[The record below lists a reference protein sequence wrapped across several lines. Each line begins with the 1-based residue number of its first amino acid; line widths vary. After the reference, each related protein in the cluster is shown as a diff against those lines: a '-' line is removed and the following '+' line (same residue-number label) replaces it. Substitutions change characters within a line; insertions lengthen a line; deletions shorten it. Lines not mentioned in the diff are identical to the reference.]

1 MTATRSP
8 KTTQRSMTLAE
19 RFAHPMA
26 NYYILFGATLL
37 LLSLGL
43 VMVTSAS
50 SVFSYELTGSS
61 YSLSIRQFGFA
72 ALGVFAM
79 WRVSNMSIVAMRR
92 WVYPIMLGSLGA
104 LVLVLIIG
112 SSVNGQK
119 NWIELFGP
127 FRFQPSEFAKLAV
140 VLFSADLLARKYDK
154 LDQMR
159 HLIIPLVPLYAII
172 IILILAEGDLGT
184 AMVIMPI
191 MMSGL
196 YFVGAPAKWFGGIFA
211 LGIGGIAL
219 MTWMKPYR
227 MQRFVSWLH
236 PGADPQGAGF
246 QVTHG
251 QRALGSGGIW
261 GAGLGGS
268 KEKWGTLPEAHT
280 DFIYAV
286 VGEELGLLGTL
297 AVLILFI
304 AIAVTGIRVARMAH
318 DPFVQ
323 LASLGVV
330 AWLVTQMMVNIGA
343 VLGILPIT
351 GVPLP
356 LVSYGGSS
364 LVPTLVALGMLMAFS
379 KPQREPATSA

>member
-1 MTATRSP
+1 
-8 KTTQRSMTLAE
+8 MTLAE

-26 NYYILFGATLL
+26 NYYILLGATLL

-61 YSLSIRQFGFA
+61 YSLSIRQFMFA
-72 ALGVFAM
+72 LVGLFAM
-79 WRVSNMSIVAMRR
+79 WRVSNMSIKNMRR
-92 WVYPIMLGSLGA
+92 LVYPIMIFA
-104 LVLVLIIG
+104 LVTLVAVLVIG

-140 VLFSADLLARKYDK
+140 VVFAADLLARKYDR
-154 LDQMR
+154 LNQVR
-159 HLIIPLVPLYAII
+159 HLIIPLVPLYGII
-172 IILILAEGDLGT
+172 IFLILAEGDLGT

-191 MMSGL
+191 MMAGL
-196 YFVGAPAKWFGGIFA
+196 YFAGAPAKWFGTVFA
-211 LGIGGIAL
+211 MGVLAIAAL
-219 MTWMKPYR
+219 TVWKPYR
-227 MQRFVSWLH
+227 MQRFTSWLH
-236 PGADPQGAGF
+236 PGADPQGTGF

-251 QRALGSGGIW
+251 QRALGSGGLW

-286 VGEELGLLGTL
+286 VGEEMGLFGTL
-297 AVLILFI
+297 VILFLFI
-304 AIAVTGIRVARMAH
+304 AIAITGIRVARMAN
-318 DPFVQ
+318 DPFIQ
-323 LASLGVV
+323 LAALGVV
-330 AWLVTQMMVNIGA
+330 AWLVTQMMVNVGA
-343 VLGILPIT
+343 VLGLLPIT

-364 LVPTLVALGMLMAFS
+364 LVPTLIALGMLMAFA

>member
-1 MTATRSP
+1 MTTARST
-8 KTTQRSMTLAE
+8 KTSQPTMTLAE

-26 NYYILFGATLL
+26 NYYILLGATLL
-37 LLSLGL
+37 LFSLGL

-50 SVFSYELTGSS
+50 SVFSYETTGSS
-61 YSLSIRQFGFA
+61 YTLALRQFAFGIIGLGF
-72 ALGVFAM
+72 M
-79 WRVSNMSIVAMRR
+79 WQASNMRVSGFRKLVHIT
-92 WVYPIMLGSLGA
+92 MLGSLAA
-104 LVLVLIIG
+104 LLAVLFIG

-119 NWIELFGP
+119 NWIAIVGP
-127 FRFQPSEFAKLAV
+127 IRFQPSEFAKLAV
-140 VLFSADLLARKYDK
+140 VLFSADLLARKYDR

-159 HLIIPLVPLYAII
+159 HLIVPLVPLYAVILF
-172 IILILAEGDLGT
+172 LILAEGDLGT
-184 AMVIMPI
+184 AMVITPI
-191 MMSGL
+191 MMAGL
-196 YFVGAPAKWFGGIFA
+196 YFAGAPGRWFATIFA
-211 LGIGGIAL
+211 VGICGIAVFTYL
-219 MTWMKPYR
+219 KPYR
-227 MQRFVSWLH
+227 FARFVSWLH
-236 PGADPQGAGF
+236 PGQDPQGIGF

-251 QRALGSGGIW
+251 QRALGSGGLW

-280 DFIYAV
+280 DFIFAV

-297 AVLILFI
+297 AVLFLFI
-304 AIAVTGIRVARMAH
+304 AIIITGFRVARMAR

-343 VLGILPIT
+343 VLGLLPIT

-364 LVPTLVALGMLMAFS
+364 LLPTMMALGMLMAFA
-379 KPQREPATSA
+379 KPKNQQVET

>member
-1 MTATRSP
+1 M
-8 KTTQRSMTLAE
+8 TTQASHPKKPMTLQE

-37 LLSLGL
+37 LLTLGL

-61 YSLSIRQFGFA
+61 YSLALRQLLFG
-72 ALGVFAM
+72 LIGICLM
-79 WRVSNMSIVAMRR
+79 WYVSNMRVEVMRR
-92 WVYPIMLGSLGA
+92 WVYPIMIFALA
-104 LVLVLIIG
+104 TLVLVLIIG

-140 VLFSADLLARKYDK
+140 VVFAADLLARKYHK
-154 LDQMR
+154 LHESR
-159 HLIIPLVPLYAII
+159 HLLIPLVPLYALILLL
-172 IILILAEGDLGT
+172 ILIEGDLGT
-184 AMVIMPI
+184 AMVITPI
-191 MMSGL
+191 MMAGL
-196 YFVGAPAKWFGGIFA
+196 YFAGAPAKWFATVFA
-211 LGIGGIAL
+211 LGICGIAAL
-219 MTWMKPYR
+219 TFVAPYR
-227 MQRFVSWLH
+227 MQRFTSWLN

-251 QRALGSGGIW
+251 QRALGSGGLW

-297 AVLILFI
+297 SVLFLFI
-304 AIAVTGIRVARMAH
+304 AIAVTGIRVARLAY

-330 AWLVTQMMVNIGA
+330 AWLVTQMMVNVGA
-343 VLGILPIT
+343 VLGLLPIT

-364 LVPTLVALGMLMAFS
+364 LIPTLVALGMLMAFA
-379 KPQREPATSA
+379 KPEHADTSSS